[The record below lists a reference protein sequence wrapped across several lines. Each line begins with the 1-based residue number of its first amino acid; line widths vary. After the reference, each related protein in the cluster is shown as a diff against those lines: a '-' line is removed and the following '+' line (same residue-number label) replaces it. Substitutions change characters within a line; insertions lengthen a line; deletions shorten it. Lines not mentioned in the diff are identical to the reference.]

1 MEHCEICILQHC
13 SPLQPLFILLPVPAF
28 YAVPCSHLFL
38 GFFFQFTPI
47 IAFRFW
53 FFCNFP
59 YTEHLYKP
67 QSVQTLNR
75 SLHFTSAIQRVGG
88 SFAAASS
95 FLHFLS
101 FSLPFSATKHSFEDN
116 NSKDGWLDLFLLQEE
131 VCWLGFEVN

>member
-28 YAVPCSHLFL
+28 YVVPCLRLFL
-38 GFFFQFTPI
+38 FFFFQFTPV

-67 QSVQTLNR
+67 QYVQTLDQ
-75 SLHFTSAIQRVGG
+75 SLHVGNRRW
-88 SFAAASS
+88 AAVSS
-95 FLHFLS
+95 LLPPFSHFLS
-101 FSLPFSATKHSFEDN
+101 FSLPFSATKHSFEDD
-116 NSKDGWLDLFLLQEE
+116 NSKDGWLDLFLLEKE
-131 VCWLGFEVN
+131 GCWLGFD